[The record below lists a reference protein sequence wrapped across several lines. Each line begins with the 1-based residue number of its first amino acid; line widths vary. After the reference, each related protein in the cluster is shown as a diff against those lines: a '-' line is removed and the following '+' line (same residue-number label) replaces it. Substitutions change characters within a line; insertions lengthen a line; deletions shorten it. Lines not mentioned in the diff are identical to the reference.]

1 MLTNIIEA
9 LIFAAAN
16 GVTYKNIKEAF
27 KADYTDKEIKNALL
41 EIKEKY
47 SDDNGIILIEY
58 NSTYQFQTN
67 PKYSTMLADILRP
80 IKQRQLSTTVL
91 QTLAII
97 AYRQPI
103 TRAEIEEIRGGV
115 SSDYAISV
123 LMHAEL
129 IEKVAKKDT
138 IGHPTLY
145 GTTDAFLKRFQ
156 LNSLKALPDYDALM
170 ESIKTS
176 GKFNS
181 SGDNIYEIRN
191 KTLYDITDADKYYDE
206 TYEDN
211 TDTQATNIT
220 EEHAEYEYEVAAE
233 EIS

>member
-9 LIFAAAN
+9 LIFAGAE
-16 GVTYKNIKEAF
+16 GITYKNIKDAF
-27 KADYTDKEIKNALL
+27 CGEYTEKEIKASLNELR
-41 EIKEKY
+41 EKY
-47 SDDNGIILIEY
+47 TGDNGIILIEY

-80 IKQRQLSTTVL
+80 IKQRQLSATVL

-115 SSDYAISV
+115 SSDYAIGV

-138 IGHPTLY
+138 IGRPTLY

-156 LNSLKALPDYDALM
+156 LKSLSALPDYAELM
-170 ESIKTS
+170 ENIKTS
-176 GKFNS
+176 GKFNTTS
-181 SGDNIYEIRN
+181 TNIYEIRN
-191 KTLYDITDADKYYDE
+191 KELYDASDADKYYDE
-206 TYEDN
+206 TDSDSVEYREAAATVSDSEDIN
-211 TDTQATNIT
+211 TDRA
-220 EEHAEYEYEVAAE
+220 
-233 EIS
+233 